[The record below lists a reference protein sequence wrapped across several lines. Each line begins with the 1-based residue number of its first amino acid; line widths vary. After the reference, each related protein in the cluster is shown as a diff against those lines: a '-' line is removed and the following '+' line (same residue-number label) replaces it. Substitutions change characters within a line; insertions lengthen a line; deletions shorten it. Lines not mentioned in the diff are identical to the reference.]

1 MDIAFMFS
9 TANQLRHAFNLEKN
23 IVLVVG
29 LLIFSLVLQVT
40 SSILLLVEHMALAKN
55 YRARTRFVILMLNY
69 CKSLFYTFSGS
80 TLLLES

>member
-9 TANQLRHAFNLEKN
+9 TANQLRHAFNLEKY

-29 LLIFSLVLQVT
+29 LLIFSLVLQVN
-40 SSILLLVEHMALAKN
+40 SSILLLVEHIALAKN
-55 YRARTRFVILMLNY
+55 YRERTRFVMFSY
-69 CKSLFYTFSGS
+69 CKSVFYTFSGS